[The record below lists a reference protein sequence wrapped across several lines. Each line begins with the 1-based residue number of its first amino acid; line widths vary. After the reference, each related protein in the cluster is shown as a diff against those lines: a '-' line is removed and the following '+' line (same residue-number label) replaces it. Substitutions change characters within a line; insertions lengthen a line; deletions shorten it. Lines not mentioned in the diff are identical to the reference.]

1 MNDQSEGKYI
11 IGNVSF
17 DDKIVG
23 FWGEDCAD
31 GRYLPSRFNSEA
43 EAQAAISEC
52 VAETEQAYKDGYM
65 SSPSSAD
72 DFKALD
78 STDPIITAMILET
91 FPDLAQEG
99 PGASPEDQPS
109 P

>member
-11 IGNVSF
+11 IGNISF

-23 FWGEDCAD
+23 FWGEDSAD
-31 GRYLPSRFNSEA
+31 GRHLPSRFNSED

-52 VAETEQAYKDGYM
+52 VSETEQSYRDGYM
-65 SSPSSAD
+65 TSPCSED
-72 DFKALD
+72 DFKVLD
-78 STDPIITAMILET
+78 SSDPIIADMLLEI
-91 FPDLAQEG
+91 FPDLAQED
-99 PGASPEDQPS
+99 PGASPDDQPS